1 MVRRFEQKIYLE
13 DAPLQTRRARDRR
26 RLSHFSGARC
36 IERGILAISGQMA
49 YGFLHP
55 GPIRRKLRASLA
67 LLALVFAG
75 CAGVDSSRIREGI
88 RTGSASGHYVEGVP
102 FVRQDR
108 FYCGP
113 AAISTVEKFFGED
126 VEQSG
131 IAEEVFSKSVKGT
144 LTLDIEL
151 YARRQGYWSRRT
163 GRDIADLKQW
173 LNRDVPVAVLLQ
185 VGPRYLRKYH
195 FIVLVGYSDHDRVFL
210 AHDGA
215 RPNALTPFHLFERRW
230 RRAGRWG
237 LVMAPPD
244 KVTWQLD
251 AAGHNDLGVR
261 YEKLGRPQ
269 KSLHSYE
276 NAIAADASNPLY
288 HFNRANVLF
297 KLHKGKPTAL
307 VIAGFQKALDLDPD
321 FADARNNLAY
331 LLMLQGKLDEALSH
345 ARRAVGHDGP
355 TKFEH
360 WETLA
365 EVYEARG
372 DPKKAAASYLEAE
385 KKARLTSKQRAKL
398 DLSLAGLELR
408 LGRKETAAGRLRAL
422 LDRHPSER
430 VVARARE
437 LLRQANGDRD

>member
-1 MVRRFEQKIYLE
+1 MS
-13 DAPLQTRRARDRR
+13 P
-26 RLSHFSGARC
+26 
-36 IERGILAISGQMA
+36 
-49 YGFLHP
+49 
-55 GPIRRKLRASLA
+55 A
-67 LLALVFAG
+67 LLALLLAG
-75 CAGVDSSRIREGI
+75 CAGPDSSRIRESVRSGN
-88 RTGSASGHYVEGVP
+88 SPGHYVEGVP

-113 AAISTVEKFFGED
+113 AAISTIEKFFGED
-126 VEQSG
+126 VEQSA
-131 IAEEVFSKSVKGT
+131 IAEEVFAQSVKGT

-331 LLMLQGKLDEALSH
+331 LLMLQGKLNEALSH

-365 EVYEARG
+365 EVHDARG
-372 DPKKAAASYLEAE
+372 DPDKAVASYLEAE
-385 KKARLTSKQRAKL
+385 KKARLTSKQRFRL
-398 DLSLAGLELR
+398 HVSLAELEIR
-408 LGRKETAAGRLRAL
+408 LGQTTPASHRLRAL
-422 LDRHPSER
+422 LGKRPPEHLR
-430 VVARARE
+430 KKIVA
-437 LLRQANGDRD
+437 LLAKLSKKTH